1 MSTVYLS
8 ERQEMDLDVK
18 TLDEILAMQQH
29 LRRKI
34 AIQTKMMQEITETIS
49 ERKTTQQD
57 VVHVDVKKS
66 ISM

>member
-1 MSTVYLS
+1 
-8 ERQEMDLDVK
+8 MDLDVK
-18 TLDEILAMQQH
+18 TLDEIIAMQQH

>member
-18 TLDEILAMQQH
+18 TLDEIIAMQQH